1 MRDSLAMKTGMLGLL
16 ALLLLIPLGMIRGK
30 IAERQNYQETVRRE
44 VAANWSGA
52 QTVLAPVLVQPYV
65 IEVRRETDSGPQR
78 AYTTSAEQRIRILA
92 PESLGFSAVLASQ
105 RRHKGIYS
113 VPVYDAVLKIHGRVD
128 MQELQALRLD
138 LSQQPGFQSLGKP
151 FLSLAVSDQRGISI
165 TPRLAFND
173 LSLPILPGSGIPGW
187 PAGIR
192 ANVPVPG
199 KATLPL
205 SMAQSDRF
213 TASLGLRGTES
224 LLVVPAARTATI
236 SFSSKWPHPEFFGAF
251 LPASRHVEDS
261 GFTAQWSVNE
271 FNSRVGE
278 RVAAC
283 ESQNCGGLRE
293 AGLGVRMFEAVNIY
307 LLAERASKYGILF
320 IGLSFAAFFAMEMTR
335 KLRIHPIQYAFA
347 GLALALFFL
356 LLIALSEHIRFGAA
370 YCIAAAS
377 CIALL
382 GLYLR
387 HTLRG
392 RRGAAAFSAVLS
404 AIYALIYVTIQ
415 AEDYAF
421 LMGSILAFAALATL
435 MTATRSIDWY
445 QLQPATPAR

>member
-16 ALLLLIPLGMIRGK
+16 ALMLLIPLAMIRGK

-44 VAANWSGA
+44 VAGSWSGA
-52 QTVLAPVLVQPYV
+52 QTVLAPILVQPYV
-65 IEVRRETDSGPQR
+65 IEVRRETGSGTQR
-78 AYTTSAEQRIRILA
+78 AYTTDAEQRIRILA
-92 PESLGFSAVLASQ
+92 PESLGLTAVLESR

-128 MQELQALRLD
+128 MQELQAMRLD

-165 TPRLAFND
+165 TPKLAFND
-173 LSLPILPGSGIPGW
+173 LALSILPGSGIPGW

-192 ANVPVPG
+192 AEVPAPG
-199 KATLPL
+199 KASLPL

-213 TASLGLRGTES
+213 TATVGVRGTES
-224 LLVVPAARTATI
+224 LLLVPAARAATI
-236 SFSSKWPHPEFFGAF
+236 SLSSKWPHPEFIGAF
-251 LPASRHVEDS
+251 LPASRRVDRS
-261 GFTAQWSVNE
+261 GFTAEWSVNE
-271 FNSRVGE
+271 FNSRVAEHVG
-278 RVAAC
+278 AC
-283 ESQNCGGLRE
+283 ESRSCGDLQG

-387 HTLRG
+387 HALRG
-392 RRGAAAFSAVLS
+392 RRGAAGFSTALS
-404 AIYALIYVTIQ
+404 AIYALLYVTMQ

-421 LMGSILAFAALATL
+421 LMGSILTFAALAAL
-435 MTATRSIDWY
+435 MTATRNIDWY
-445 QLQPATPAR
+445 QLQPATAAR